1 MNQTP
6 LPAFLSCGATW
17 GSGMLRMI
25 GRQSWAG
32 LAFAVALILAS
43 ADGAKANHGPGANNG
58 STDGSAVPTTIY
70 PAEWSAFKERFIAA
84 DGRVV
89 DIEKAFVSHSEGQG
103 YGLVLAVQ
111 ADDRPTF
118 DRILRFTL
126 ENMSGRRDN
135 LTSWLYDERTF
146 PAISDTNNASDGDIM
161 IAYGLIQ
168 ASLKWD
174 DRRYLSI
181 AAPIVDDIG
190 RLLLHRNDDMVLL
203 RPAAFGFDQRQQPD
217 GPVVNLSYYVYGALL
232 LFAEVNDRYPF
243 FEAWQDGLKLTER
256 AIARSGGHAPDWIT
270 AGDYRVGDPADSFE
284 KRSSY
289 DAVRIPL
296 YMVMGG
302 RVPTSYLEPFDR
314 SWNLSGFRAPLD
326 VDLTHRRLAKPMND
340 PGYLTIAALTGCA
353 VRGTAIPAS
362 LQEFRI
368 TSYFSSSLHLMALS
382 AARRYYPQCVHGD
395 AEVHSARS
403 DGDAPAEPTTT
414 VFAGSARPSGKLT
427 LDELP
432 GFGRVPIEASR
443 GRSTAFPAA
452 YNH

>member
-1 MNQTP
+1 
-6 LPAFLSCGATW
+6 
-17 GSGMLRMI
+17 MLRRV
-25 GRQSWAG
+25 GRRTWAG
-32 LAFAVALILAS
+32 LVCAVVLAFAT
-43 ADGAKANHGPGANNG
+43 ADDANANHPSDAKN
-58 STDGSAVPTTIY
+58 SRSEVTSVPTTIY
-70 PAEWSAFKERFIAA
+70 PDEWAAFKDRFIAP
-84 DGRVV
+84 DGRVI

-111 ADDRPTF
+111 ADDRTTF
-118 DRILRFTL
+118 DRILGFTL
-126 ENMSGRRDN
+126 RNMRGRRDN

-146 PAISDTNNASDGDIM
+146 PAIADSNNASDGDIM

-168 ASLKWD
+168 ASLKWN
-174 DRRYLSI
+174 DRRYISL

-190 RLLLHRNDDMVLL
+190 RLLLHRKDDMVLL
-203 RPAAFGFDQRQQPD
+203 RPAAFGFDSRQQPD

-270 AGDYRVGDPADSFE
+270 VGDYRVGDPADSFE

-314 SWNLSGFRAPLD
+314 SWNRSGFRAPLD

-340 PGYLTIAALTGCA
+340 LGYLTIAALTGCA

-362 LQEFRI
+362 LQKFRI
-368 TSYFSSSLHLMALS
+368 TSYFGSSLHLMALS
-382 AARRYYPQCVHGD
+382 AARRYYPQCVHGE
-395 AEVHSARS
+395 AEVQRAGN
-403 DGDAPAEPTTT
+403 DDTPAEPTTT
-414 VFAGSARPSGKLT
+414 VFAGSALPSGRLT

-443 GRSTAFPAA
+443 GRSTALPAGI
-452 YNH
+452 HH